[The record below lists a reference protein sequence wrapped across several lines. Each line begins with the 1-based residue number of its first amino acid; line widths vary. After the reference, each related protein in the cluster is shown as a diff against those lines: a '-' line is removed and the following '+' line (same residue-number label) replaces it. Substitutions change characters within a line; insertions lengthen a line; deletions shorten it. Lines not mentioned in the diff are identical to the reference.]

1 MPAPGQVAHRRGA
14 TMGPVTPRTGAR
26 TPLAAA
32 VAVLGLVA
40 VLAGCAGTG
49 PTPGRPPAEIVR
61 EAVVATAAAGPSHAV
76 VAGQTAVMGQAT
88 PLNGTG
94 VVDMLHQAA
103 DMTLQVPS
111 LGAVRVVFTGGTLD
125 AQLPPAAAGLIGA
138 LSGGKRWVSVDV
150 TRLAQSGY
158 GAPLGAL
165 GVGTTDNPAQQLGYL
180 KAISDTTREVGPEK
194 IDGVD
199 TTHYAGAVDLDK
211 VPAADDPS
219 TKAAVGR
226 LKQQLGSP
234 LLPVDVWV
242 DGGGKLRR
250 VGQTVSVPATPGQ
263 PPGSPTTSST
273 TITFSDVGSAP
284 SVVPPPPDQV
294 SDISSLLPG

>member
-1 MPAPGQVAHRRGA
+1 MTLRPGA
-14 TMGPVTPRTGAR
+14 TTRAR

-32 VAVLGLVA
+32 AAVLGLVA
-40 VLAGCAGTG
+40 LLAGCAGTG

-61 EAVVATAAAGPSHAV
+61 EAVVATAAAGPSHAA
-76 VAGQTAVMGQAT
+76 VAGQTAVMGQAI

-94 VVDMLHQAA
+94 VVDLRRQAA
-103 DMTLQVPS
+103 DLTLQVPS
-111 LGAVRVVFTGGTLD
+111 LGAVRVVFTGGILD
-125 AQLPPAAAGLIGA
+125 AQLPPAAAGVIGA
-138 LSGGKRWVSVDV
+138 ISGGKSWVSVDV
-150 TRLAQSGY
+150 NRLAQSGY

-180 KAISDTTREVGPEK
+180 EAISDTTREVGPEQ

-219 TKAAVGR
+219 TKPAVDR
-226 LKQQLGSP
+226 LKAQLGSS

-242 DGGGKLRR
+242 DGDGKLRR
-250 VGQTVSVPATPGQ
+250 VGQTVTVKPTQGEPA
-263 PPGSPTTSST
+263 GSPASTTT

-284 SVVPPPPDQV
+284 AVVPPPADQV
-294 SDISSLLPG
+294 TDLSSLLPG

>member
-1 MPAPGQVAHRRGA
+1 MTLRPVAP
-14 TMGPVTPRTGAR
+14 AR
-26 TPLAAA
+26 TPLAVAA
-32 VAVLGLVA
+32 AALGLVA
-40 VLAGCAGTG
+40 LLAGCAGTG

-61 EAVVATAAAGPSHAV
+61 EAVVSTAAAGPSHAT
-76 VAGQTAVMGQAT
+76 VAGQTAVMGQAI
-88 PLNGTG
+88 PLNGSG
-94 VVDMLHQAA
+94 VVDVLHQAA

-111 LGAVRVVFTGGTLD
+111 LGAVRVVFSGGTLD
-125 AQLPPAAAGLIGA
+125 AQLPPAAAGVIGA
-138 LSGGKRWVSVDV
+138 ISGGKSWVSVDV
-150 TRLAQSGY
+150 NRLAQSGY

-180 KAISDTTREVGPEK
+180 KAISDTTREVGPEQ

-211 VPAADDPS
+211 VPGADDPS
-219 TKAAVGR
+219 TKPAVDR
-226 LKQQLGSP
+226 LKAQLGSS

-250 VGQTVSVPATPGQ
+250 VGQTVTVKPQPGAAAA
-263 PPGSPTTSST
+263 SPTTSTT

-284 SVVPPPPDQV
+284 AVVPPPADQV
-294 SDISSLLPG
+294 TDVSSLLPG

>member
-1 MPAPGQVAHRRGA
+1 MTLRPGAPARTR
-14 TMGPVTPRTGAR
+14 TPR
-26 TPLAAA
+26 AAA

-40 VLAGCAGTG
+40 ALAGCAGTG
-49 PTPGRPPAEIVR
+49 PTLGRGPAEIVR
-61 EAVVATAAAGPSHAV
+61 EAVVSTAAAGPSHATV
-76 VAGQTAVMGQAT
+76 TGRTAVMGQEI
-88 PLNGTG
+88 PLDGGG
-94 VVDMLHQAA
+94 VVDPLHQAA
-103 DMTLQVPS
+103 DLTLQVPS

-125 AQLPPAAAGLIGA
+125 AQLPPAASGLIGMF
-138 LSGGKRWVSVDV
+138 SGGKSWVSVDV
-150 TRLAQSGY
+150 NRLAQSGY

-180 KAISDTTREVGPEK
+180 KAISDTTRLVGPEQ

-219 TKAAVGR
+219 TKPGVDR
-226 LKQQLGSP
+226 LKAQLGSS

-250 VGQTVSVPATPGQ
+250 VGQTVSVPATPGA
-263 PPGSPTTSST
+263 PAGAPTTSTTT
-273 TITFSDVGSAP
+273 TITFSDVGNAP
-284 SVVPPPPDQV
+284 EVVPPPADQV

>member
-1 MPAPGQVAHRRGA
+1 MTTRPGA
-14 TMGPVTPRTGAR
+14 TTRAR

-32 VAVLGLVA
+32 AAVLGLVA

-61 EAVVATAAAGPSHAV
+61 EAVVATAAAGPSHAAV
-76 VAGQTAVMGQAT
+76 TGQTAVAGQVI

-94 VVDMLHQAA
+94 VVDPLHQAA
-103 DMTLQVPS
+103 DLTLQVPS
-111 LGAVRVVFTGGTLD
+111 LGAVRVVFSGGTLD
-125 AQLPPAAAGLIGA
+125 AQLPPAAAGVIGA
-138 LSGGKRWVSVDV
+138 ISGGKSWVSVDLN
-150 TRLAQSGY
+150 RLAQSGY

-180 KAISDTTREVGPEK
+180 RAISDTTRLVGPEQ
-194 IDGVD
+194 IDGVA

-211 VPAADDPS
+211 VPAASDPS
-219 TKAAVGR
+219 TKPAVDR
-226 LKQQLGSP
+226 LKAQLGSS

-242 DGGGKLRR
+242 GGDGKLRR
-250 VGQTVSVPATPGQ
+250 VAQTVSVPATPNAPAGV
-263 PPGSPTTSST
+263 PTSSTT

-284 SVVPPPPDQV
+284 AVVPPPADQV
-294 SDISSLLPG
+294 ADVSSLLPG